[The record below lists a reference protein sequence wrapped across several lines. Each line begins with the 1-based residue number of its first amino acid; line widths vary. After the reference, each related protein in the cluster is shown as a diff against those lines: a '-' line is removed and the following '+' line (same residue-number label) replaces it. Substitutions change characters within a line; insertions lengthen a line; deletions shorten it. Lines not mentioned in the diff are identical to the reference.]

1 MRVTLG
7 LVAAIGL
14 TLGVACTEPSCKVTD
29 KIYTASAD
37 AAPPTGSAVAR
48 VDAAQT
54 YKEYGPPGCS
64 GEPLQKVGI
73 VSATITNTSTTPMR
87 LTFVVQGFDSNGN
100 QRWSFPKGT
109 GALGDPNPTTF
120 TIDPFA
126 AGQEVDLG
134 EVATTSAVL
143 ASLRVVV
150 TEYAPE

>member
-14 TLGVACTEPSCKVTD
+14 MLGVACTDPSCKVTD
-29 KIYTASAD
+29 KIYTPSPD

-54 YKEYGPPGCS
+54 DKEYGPPGCS